1 MKRFALAA
9 GIGLLW
15 LSACGGGGEPETAPD
30 PAAAAGKA
38 AEPETG
44 NGAPAAQAAPAMP
57 DCPFRDTSEWV
68 GSVEGGR
75 VLVNGRVDLMMAG
88 FRPELSRRPGAPAGT
103 LALDLALAPD
113 PQAAVNDRAR
123 YQAAGSY
130 RRGEIWC
137 GGERIAGFDMIMVE

>member
-1 MKRFALAA
+1 MRHFAVVA

-15 LSACGGGGEPETAPD
+15 LSACGGGDRETAPE
-30 PAAAAGKA
+30 PPEAATNAVAPES
-38 AEPETG
+38 AERPR
-44 NGAPAAQAAPAMP
+44 AAPTME

-88 FRPELSRRPGAPAGT
+88 FRPELSPRPGAPAGT

-113 PQAAVNDRAR
+113 PQAAVNDRVR
-123 YQAAGSY
+123 YEASGSY
-130 RRGEIWC
+130 RRGQIWC
-137 GGERIAGFDMIMVE
+137 GGERIADFDMIVVE

>member
-1 MKRFALAA
+1 MTRFAIVA
-9 GIGLLW
+9 GIGLFW
-15 LSACGGGGEPETAPD
+15 LSACGGGDREAAPD
-30 PAAAAGKA
+30 PPAPVTNAAGSEV
-38 AEPETG
+38 AET
-44 NGAPAAQAAPAMP
+44 ARAAPSMG

-68 GSVEGGR
+68 GSVESGR

-123 YQAAGSY
+123 YEAAGSY

>member
-1 MKRFALAA
+1 MRHFEVVA

-15 LSACGGGGEPETAPD
+15 LSACGGGDRETAPE
-30 PAAAAGKA
+30 PPEAATNAVAPEL
-38 AEPETG
+38 AERPRT
-44 NGAPAAQAAPAMP
+44 APTME

-68 GSVEGGR
+68 GSVESGR

-88 FRPELSRRPGAPAGT
+88 FRPELTERPGAPAGT

-113 PQAAVNDRAR
+113 PQAAVNDRVR
-123 YQAAGSY
+123 YEAPGSY

-137 GGERIAGFDMIMVE
+137 GGERIAAFDMIVVE